1 MTEITSKKHY
11 VKFEQS
17 SLLLASSNLKL
28 KKLQRYHL
36 LISMRNNTLQNNF
49 EYLLASAENKSPKI
63 HKSITT
69 TTRYIFNKLIETCL
83 LHLCLTVCM

>member
-28 KKLQRYHL
+28 KKENSKDT
-36 LISMRNNTLQNNF
+36 IS
-49 EYLLASAENKSPKI
+49 
-63 HKSITT
+63 
-69 TTRYIFNKLIETCL
+69 
-83 LHLCLTVCM
+83 